1 MSEPLCIR
9 KFQNTG
15 HLVSIYKVYVTLC
28 VLSVRKVIHEP
39 YYKKGQ
45 QVMKTKCSDRAN
57 SRGAYLKRVHELLSL
72 DDEKVEN
79 AILPTVFDIYS
90 YPHDPSDSSGR
101 GSRGRIS
108 G

>member
-1 MSEPLCIR
+1 
-9 KFQNTG
+9 
-15 HLVSIYKVYVTLC
+15 
-28 VLSVRKVIHEP
+28 
-39 YYKKGQ
+39 
-45 QVMKTKCSDRAN
+45 MKTKCFDRAK

-90 YPHDPSDSSGR
+90 YPHDPSDNLSR
-101 GSRGRIS
+101 GSEEGIS